1 MPKCLIST
9 FQSIS
14 LFTSLPQTNI
24 IYSAARPLPSCLPFT
39 QAFFESV
46 WSWWNT
52 QIKELEDLALGFTR
66 CLALNFLVCKIR
78 VRQRCQQIW
87 KTQQWPQ
94 DWKGKFSLQF
104 QRRAIPKNA
113 QITAQLHSFH
123 MPARSCSKSS
133 KRGFNNTW
141 TENLQ
146 MYKLDLE
153 KAKEP
158 EVKLQTFV
166 GS

>member
-24 IYSAARPLPSCLPFT
+24 IYSAARPLPSCLPLT

-78 VRQRCQQIW
+78 ELD
-87 KTQQWPQ
+87 K
-94 DWKGKFSLQF
+94 DANKFGKLSSGHRTEKVSFHCNSKEGQF
-104 QRRAIPKNA
+104 QRMLKLLHNCTHFTCQQGHA
-113 QITAQLHSFH
+113 QNPPSEALTIHELRTY
-123 MPARSCSKSS
+123 RCT
-133 KRGFNNTW
+133 NW
-141 TENLQ
+141 I
-146 MYKLDLE
+146 
-153 KAKEP
+153 
-158 EVKLQTFV
+158 
-166 GS
+166 